1 MYMRININLDEKIS
15 NELDEL
21 AKMSKTS
28 KSELIRVAL
37 NELYLKE
44 KRAKENLLFFI
55 DLFNKGVITKDM
67 LFLLLPRNDAEAIII
82 GAKFGKEGADFVKET
97 DY

>member
-55 DLFNKGVITKDM
+55 DLFNKGVVTKDM

>member
-1 MYMRININLDEKIS
+1 MRININLDEKIS

>member
-1 MYMRININLDEKIS
+1 MRINVNLDEKVS
-15 NELDEL
+15 NELVEL
-21 AKMSKTS
+21 TKISKTS
-28 KSELIRVAL
+28 KSELVREAL

-44 KRAKENLLFFI
+44 KRAKENLIFFI
-55 DLFNKGVITKDM
+55 DLFNKGVITKDL

>member
-1 MYMRININLDEKIS
+1 MRININLDEKIS

-55 DLFNKGVITKDM
+55 DLFNKGVVTKDM

>member
-1 MYMRININLDEKIS
+1 MRINVNLDEKVS
-15 NELDEL
+15 DELDEL
-21 AKMSKTS
+21 SKMSKTS
-28 KSELIRVAL
+28 KSELVRVAL

-44 KRAKENLLFFI
+44 RRAKENLLFFV
-55 DLFNKGVITKDM
+55 DLFNNGVITKDM
-67 LFLLLPRNDAEAIII
+67 LFLLLPRNDAETIII